1 MTNVQCPVR
10 RSAAATRCRDI
21 GYWALLI
28 HWSLLIGHSLGI
40 GHWALV
46 IVTTPLPHRFKQWLI
61 VTVMSQPPSQS
72 AEDYLERI
80 HELIEEKGYA
90 RVVDIASSL
99 KVKQASVTSM
109 VQKLGELG
117 YLNYEKYRGLILT
130 PKGREVACRIQK
142 RHETLSRF
150 FSLFGLDAKTQQHD
164 IEGIEHHLS
173 PATAEVL
180 SDLARFFEKNPETLK
195 AFVQSRKQPKR

>member
-1 MTNVQCPVR
+1 MPST
-10 RSAAATRCRDI
+10 
-21 GYWALLI
+21 
-28 HWSLLIGHSLGI
+28 
-40 GHWALV
+40 
-46 IVTTPLPHRFKQWLI
+46 
-61 VTVMSQPPSQS
+61 PSQS

-99 KVKQASVTSM
+99 QVKQASVTSM
-109 VQKLGELG
+109 VQKLGEMG

-130 PKGREVACRIQK
+130 EKGRTVATNIQK

-150 FSLFGLDAKTQQHD
+150 FSLFGLDVETQKAD

-173 PATAEVL
+173 PATVDILA
-180 SDLARFFEKNPETLK
+180 DLAQFFEENPDVLK
-195 AFVQSRKQPKR
+195 MFLKSRKQAKK

>member
-1 MTNVQCPVR
+1 MPDPR
-10 RSAAATRCRDI
+10 
-21 GYWALLI
+21 
-28 HWSLLIGHSLGI
+28 
-40 GHWALV
+40 
-46 IVTTPLPHRFKQWLI
+46 
-61 VTVMSQPPSQS
+61 PSQS

-80 HELIEEKGYA
+80 HELIQEKGYA

-117 YLNYEKYRGLILT
+117 FLKYEKYRGLTLT
-130 PKGREVACRIQK
+130 DQGREVAKRIQN

-150 FSLFGLDAKTQQHD
+150 FSLFGLSAETQQQD

-173 PATAEVL
+173 PATVAVL
-180 SDLARFFEKNPETLK
+180 ADLAQFFEKNPAVLK
-195 AFVQSRKQPKR
+195 RFTQSRRDSGK

>member
-1 MTNVQCPVR
+1 MPNELR
-10 RSAAATRCRDI
+10 
-21 GYWALLI
+21 L
-28 HWSLLIGHSLGI
+28 
-40 GHWALV
+40 
-46 IVTTPLPHRFKQWLI
+46 WLI
-61 VTVMSQPPSQS
+61 AADNFMPTSPSQS

-99 KVKQASVTSM
+99 RVKQASVTSM

-130 PKGREVACRIQK
+130 EKGRAVACNVQK

-150 FSLFGLDAKTQQHD
+150 FSLLGLDLDTQKLD

-173 PATAEVL
+173 PATVEVL
-180 SDLARFFEKNPETLK
+180 ADLAHFFEQNPDTLNLFLK
-195 AFVQSRKQPKR
+195 SRKQPKR

>member
-1 MTNVQCPVR
+1 MFNAFVPSET
-10 RSAAATRCRDI
+10 
-21 GYWALLI
+21 
-28 HWSLLIGHSLGI
+28 
-40 GHWALV
+40 
-46 IVTTPLPHRFKQWLI
+46 
-61 VTVMSQPPSQS
+61 PSQS

-109 VQKLGELG
+109 VQKLGEAG
-117 YLNYEKYRGLILT
+117 YLNYEKYRGLVLT
-130 PKGREVACRIQK
+130 AKGRDVAQRIQK

-150 FSLFGLDAKTQQHD
+150 FSLFGLDAETQQQD

-173 PATAEVL
+173 PDTVLIL
-180 SDLARFFEKNPETLK
+180 SDLAQFFEDNPDTLK
-195 AFVQSRKQPKR
+195 AFIKSRGKSQ

>member
-1 MTNVQCPVR
+1 MPAMPEPR
-10 RSAAATRCRDI
+10 
-21 GYWALLI
+21 
-28 HWSLLIGHSLGI
+28 
-40 GHWALV
+40 
-46 IVTTPLPHRFKQWLI
+46 
-61 VTVMSQPPSQS
+61 PSQS

-80 HELIEEKGYA
+80 HELIQEKGYA

-117 YLNYEKYRGLILT
+117 YLNYVKYRGLVLT
-130 PKGREVACRIQK
+130 EKGREVATRIQK

-150 FSLFGLDAKTQQHD
+150 FSLFGLSVETQQQD

-173 PATAEVL
+173 PATVDVL
-180 SDLARFFEKNPETLK
+180 ADLAHFFEKNPAVLK
-195 AFVQSRKQPKR
+195 QFTKTRRSAGK

>member
-1 MTNVQCPVR
+1 VLYWR
-10 RSAAATRCRDI
+10 RMSTP
-21 GYWALLI
+21 
-28 HWSLLIGHSLGI
+28 SL
-40 GHWALV
+40 
-46 IVTTPLPHRFKQWLI
+46 
-61 VTVMSQPPSQS
+61 PSQT

-99 KVKQASVTSM
+99 DVKQASVTSM

-130 PKGREVACRIQK
+130 EKGRTVARRIQK

-150 FSLFGLDAKTQQHD
+150 FSLFGLDEETQRHD

-173 PATAEVL
+173 SATVDCLADLTRFLESYPDVL
-180 SDLARFFEKNPETLK
+180 QQFLK
-195 AFVQSRKQPKR
+195 FRKTKTEE

>member
-1 MTNVQCPVR
+1 MPT
-10 RSAAATRCRDI
+10 
-21 GYWALLI
+21 
-28 HWSLLIGHSLGI
+28 
-40 GHWALV
+40 
-46 IVTTPLPHRFKQWLI
+46 
-61 VTVMSQPPSQS
+61 PSQS

-117 YLNYEKYRGLILT
+117 YLNYEKYRGLVLT
-130 PKGREVACRIQK
+130 EKGLAVACIIQK

-150 FSLFGLDAKTQQHD
+150 FSLLGLDEETQRKD

-173 PATAEVL
+173 PATVEVL
-180 SDLARFFEKNPETLK
+180 ADLALFFERNPSVLQRFLK
-195 AFVQSRKQPKR
+195 TRRNSSS